1 VLRIAVG
8 IVLLVVV
15 RFWAFSLDSVVSQS
29 EAYLR
34 IAGILIIIIF
44 AGRLIG
50 GGVELKR
57 RKRLV
62 GRHETVIPAPATGAS
77 AKAA

>member
-50 GGVELKR
+50 GGVGLKR

-62 GRHETVIPAPATGAS
+62 GRHEAVIPVPAKGA

>member
-1 VLRIAVG
+1 MLRIAVG

-50 GGVELKR
+50 GGVGLKR

-62 GRHETVIPAPATGAS
+62 GRHEAVIPVPAKGA

>member
-1 VLRIAVG
+1 MLRIAVG

-62 GRHETVIPAPATGAS
+62 GRQETVIPAPATGAA

>member
-62 GRHETVIPAPATGAS
+62 GRHETVIPAPAKGAA

>member
-34 IAGILIIIIF
+34 IAGIMIIIIF

-62 GRHETVIPAPATGAS
+62 GRHETVIPAPATGAA